1 MINHA
6 ATVLALLL
14 STGLAA
20 AKPPRVALLR
30 VTDVHRQLEATARSN
45 ELLKARRDEIDKDP
59 RLAKSNALFSELA
72 LRYKQLT
79 TGTNKIDPDAR
90 KKLEREYAIMSR
102 EANALRADFEA
113 FESAEE
119 REINAEMVTGMKQR
133 LQLIE
138 ETARKLAADEGYD
151 WILDSSGHTNTGVP
165 LVLYAKNADDLTD
178 RVIAALSTPPAA
190 PVSDNATAPASNKRQ

>member
-113 FESAEE
+113 FESAKE
-119 REINAEMVTGMKQR
+119 REINAEMVAGMKQR

>member
-30 VTDVHRQLEATARSN
+30 VTDVHRQLEATTRSN

-79 TGTNKIDPDAR
+79 TGTKKIDPDAR

-113 FESAEE
+113 FESAKE
-119 REINAEMVTGMKQR
+119 REINAEMVAGMKQR

-178 RVIAALSTPPAA
+178 RVIAVLSTPPAA
-190 PVSDNATAPASNKRQ
+190 PVSDNATAPNSNKRQ

>member
-14 STGLAA
+14 SIGLAA

-30 VTDVHRQLEATARSN
+30 VTDVHRQLETTARSN
-45 ELLKARRDEIDKDP
+45 ELLKARRDEIGKDP

-79 TGTNKIDPDAR
+79 TGTNKIDPEAR

-113 FESAEE
+113 FESAKE
-119 REINAEMVTGMKQR
+119 REINAEMVAGMKQR